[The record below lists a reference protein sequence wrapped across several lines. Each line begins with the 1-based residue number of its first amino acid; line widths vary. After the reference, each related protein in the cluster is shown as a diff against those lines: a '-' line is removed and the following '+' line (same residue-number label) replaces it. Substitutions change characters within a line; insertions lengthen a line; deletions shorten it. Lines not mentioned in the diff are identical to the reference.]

1 MARTV
6 LVTGISG
13 GIGRALKSH
22 FLEYGDTVIGF
33 SSSLSNSETKNFK
46 VFNVNI
52 ADEVALRTVFQQL
65 RKSDLLPDIVINNS
79 AVNFNVPS
87 ALTSQSHFQKCFDV
101 NLLGAFLVT
110 REAVKLMKKRA
121 WGRVIFLSSIN
132 TVLNSSGAI
141 AYNATKK
148 GLEGIMS
155 TFAQETCGLDIT
167 FNSLGLSIV
176 EDTALE
182 RGLSESAKQDKQK
195 LLTKP
200 NLLSVEEVCHG
211 VEFFL
216 SANARNI
223 TNQIVFYGGL
233 R

>member
-13 GIGRALKSH
+13 GIGQALKSY
-22 FLEYGDTVIGF
+22 FLECGDTVVGL
-33 SSSLSNSETKNFK
+33 SSSLDNSDVKNCK

-52 ADEVALRTVFQQL
+52 ADEVALRTVFQKL
-65 RKSDLLPDIVINNS
+65 RTSDLIPDVVINNS
-79 AVNFNVPS
+79 AVNFSIPS
-87 ALTSQSHFQKCFDV
+87 ALTSQSHFQKCFDA

-121 WGRVIFLSSIN
+121 WGRVIFLSSVN

-155 TFAQETCGLDIT
+155 TFSQESCGLDIT

-176 EDTALE
+176 EGTPME
-182 RGLSESAKQDKQK
+182 RSLSQSAKHDKQK

-211 VEFFL
+211 IEFFL
-216 SANARNI
+216 SSKSGNI
-223 TNQIVFYGGL
+223 TNQIVYYGGL

>member
-6 LVTGISG
+6 LVTGIAG
-13 GIGRALKSH
+13 GIGQALKSY
-22 FLEYGDTVIGF
+22 FLECGDTVIGF
-33 SSSLSNSETKNFK
+33 SSSLDNSESENFK
-46 VFNVNI
+46 LFNVNI

-65 RKSDLLPDIVINNS
+65 RKSDLLPDVVINNS
-79 AVNFNVPS
+79 AVNFSVSS

-148 GLEGIMS
+148 GLEGLMS
-155 TFAQETCGLDIT
+155 TFAQETLNLDIT

-176 EDTALE
+176 EGTAME
-182 RGLSESAKQDKQK
+182 RGLNHSAKQDKQK
-195 LLTKP
+195 QLTKP
-200 NLLSVEEVCHG
+200 NLLSVQEVCHG

-216 SANARNI
+216 STNSRNI
-223 TNQIVFYGGL
+223 TNQIIYYGGL